1 MPTSRVTAPPLPR
14 LPAAEVLSFLKE
26 TRGVLT
32 WTTADLA
39 KSLRISKQDAQRI
52 VAVFAIQ
59 GYVKAAG
66 QQVGK
71 PIGERTEWLTTEDGN
86 GVSRSSAPRF
96 TRPAVM
102 EALSSL
108 RGRIRAWN
116 DHPKAPYKVSEA
128 VAFGDFLSGRP
139 RVQAAD
145 VGVRLERLPGRPPA
159 EKDTVV
165 PSSEHA
171 AQKAVLMQLR
181 QKNAMLHLQPYEAWM
196 TARSHQTLI

>member
-1 MPTSRVTAPPLPR
+1 MPTSRVTAPPLPQ

-39 KSLRISKQDAQRI
+39 KSLRISKQDALRI

-59 GYVKAAG
+59 GYVKPAG
-66 QQVGK
+66 EQVGK
-71 PIGERTEWLTTEDGN
+71 TIGEKAEWLTTEDGN
-86 GVSRSSAPRF
+86 GVSGSSAPRF

-102 EALSSL
+102 KALSSL

-116 DHPKAPYKVSEA
+116 DHPKARYKISAA

-145 VGVRLERLPGRPPA
+145 VGVRLERLQSRLHAGLQA
-159 EKDTVV
+159 GKDTMV
-165 PSSEHA
+165 SASEKA
-171 AQKAVLMQLR
+171 AQKAVLKQLR
-181 QKNAMLHLQPYEAWM
+181 QKNAMLYLQPYEEWM
-196 TARSHQTLI
+196 S

>member
-1 MPTSRVTAPPLPR
+1 MPTSRVTAPPLPQ

-39 KSLRISKQDAQRI
+39 KSLRISKQDALRI

-66 QQVGK
+66 KQVGK
-71 PIGERTEWLTTEDGN
+71 TIGEKAEWLTTEDGN
-86 GVSRSSAPRF
+86 GLSGSSAPRF

-102 EALSSL
+102 KALSSL

-116 DHPKAPYKVSEA
+116 DHPKARYKVSEA

-145 VGVRLERLPGRPPA
+145 VGVRLEWLPGRPQA
-159 EKDTVV
+159 EKDTMV
-165 PSSEHA
+165 SASEHA
-171 AQKAVLMQLR
+171 AQKAVLTQLR
-181 QKNAMLHLQPYEAWM
+181 QKNAMLRLQPYEEWM
-196 TARSHQTLI
+196 TVRSHQTLI

>member
-1 MPTSRVTAPPLPR
+1 MPTSRVTAPPLPQ

-39 KSLRISKQDAQRI
+39 KSLRISKQDALRI

-66 QQVGK
+66 QQVCK
-71 PIGERTEWLTTEDGN
+71 PIGEKAEWLTTEDGN
-86 GVSRSSAPRF
+86 GVSGSFAPRF

-102 EALSSL
+102 KALSSL
-108 RGRIRAWN
+108 RGRIHARN
-116 DHPKAPYKVSEA
+116 DHPKAHYKISEA

-145 VGVRLERLPGRPPA
+145 VGVRLERLPGRPKA
-159 EKDTVV
+159 EKDTMV
-165 PSSEHA
+165 SASEKA
-171 AQKAVLMQLR
+171 AQKAVLKQLR
-181 QKNAMLHLQPYEAWM
+181 QKNAMLYLQPYEEWM
-196 TARSHQTLI
+196 SARSHQTLI